1 MGHVAVMSMYILMEG
16 NRLLKVNSSLV
27 AVTESIPFMPEPDR
41 EQPQQLGRSSNSEGF
56 HVVRVF
62 MFDLSERRRLPGQT
76 VCVGFQAICSSRR
89 GIGVR
94 HRVER
99 LLQVPS
105 GIPWKAS
112 GLVRLKASNEILAYR

>member
-62 MFDLSERRRLPGQT
+62 MFDLSERRRLPGQP

-89 GIGVR
+89 GIRGSYGPYPLPRPLQVR

-99 LLQVPS
+99 LLQ
-105 GIPWKAS
+105 AAQR
-112 GLVRLKASNEILAYR
+112 GLGSAVT

>member
-62 MFDLSERRRLPGQT
+62 MFDLQQT
-76 VCVGFQAICSSRR
+76 APTPWSASLR
-89 GIGVR
+89 GIPGYMQFAPR
-94 HRVER
+94 HKGK
-99 LLQVPS
+99 LWS
-105 GIPWKAS
+105 ISIA
-112 GLVRLKASNEILAYR
+112 